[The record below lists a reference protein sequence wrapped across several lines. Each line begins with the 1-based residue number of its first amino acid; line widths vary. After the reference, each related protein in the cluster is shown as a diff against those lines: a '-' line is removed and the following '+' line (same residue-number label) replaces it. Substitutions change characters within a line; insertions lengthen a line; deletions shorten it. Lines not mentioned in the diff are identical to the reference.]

1 MLERLTPDPEQEAV
15 IEQMVNEPTKATLNA
30 SAYGVGKSLMSV
42 EVGLR
47 LGGNIQ
53 LVICPLFTKH
63 SWKATIERQNPSA
76 RVEFINSSKAGQSA
90 LNALL
95 AGVAGWYI
103 IGREYFA
110 AKSIAPKIQA
120 ASPLI
125 DYLIYDECARWA
137 NRKSNGYTIMKK
149 MKPKYKMALSATPA
163 GNRFDG
169 LYAITMWLWPEHVKE
184 QTGISYW
191 RWVKRWCRTEE
202 DYFSGEIVTGEL
214 NPGEYVAQL
223 PCYIRLEADFG
234 EAQKD
239 TLDIEL
245 SRPERAVYDAFEK
258 DLIVWLHDNAI
269 VAKVPIVKRIRLR
282 QMSLGTVAWDSTT
295 DTVTFDSSMKSTKYD
310 TLKAVIKEN
319 LDEPML
325 ILTES
330 AKFARV
336 VASKLKEDGYA
347 AEEWS
352 GNVSEFAREETKRRF
367 MDSDGVDYIVATI
380 ASIGEGVDGLQARS
394 RFMVWLSRHDSNQL
408 NEQAFRRLYRR
419 GQERQVISIDIAAL
433 ATYDHG
439 QLDHL
444 VQQALDMNRSLKRK
458 KA

>member
-1 MLERLTPDPEQEAV
+1 
-15 IEQMVNEPTKATLNA
+15 
-30 SAYGVGKSLMSV
+30 
-42 EVGLR
+42 
-47 LGGNIQ
+47 
-53 LVICPLFTKH
+53 
-63 SWKATIERQNPSA
+63 
-76 RVEFINSSKAGQSA
+76 
-90 LNALL
+90 
-95 AGVAGWYI
+95 
-103 IGREYFA
+103 
-110 AKSIAPKIQA
+110 
-120 ASPLI
+120 
-125 DYLIYDECARWA
+125 
-137 NRKSNGYTIMKK
+137 
-149 MKPKYKMALSATPA
+149 
-163 GNRFDG
+163 
-169 LYAITMWLWPEHVKE
+169 
-184 QTGISYW
+184 
-191 RWVKRWCRTEE
+191 
-202 DYFSGEIVTGEL
+202 
-214 NPGEYVAQL
+214 
-223 PCYIRLEADFG
+223 
-234 EAQKD
+234 
-239 TLDIEL
+239 
-245 SRPERAVYDAFEK
+245 
-258 DLIVWLHDNAI
+258 
-269 VAKVPIVKRIRLR
+269 
-282 QMSLGTVAWDSTT
+282 
-295 DTVTFDSSMKSTKYD
+295 MKSTKYD